1 MATDF
6 EYDLFISYSRDQLDR
21 DVTVKLQNELQR
33 FTRPWYRPRTRTL
46 RVFRDQ
52 TNLQASPD
60 LWGTIE
66 EAMSS
71 SQWLFLVASPRSA
84 QSAGVRRELTWW
96 REHRG
101 TANLGIAL
109 IDGELRWDEAAN
121 DFEWPAS
128 TALSQEALGH
138 AFETEPA
145 WIDLRPVTLTDGA
158 DRRRPR
164 WFMRS
169 LADPRLQD
177 ATASLIAEVKQVP
190 KDTLI
195 GEHLRRSRQTRRAVT
210 SALSTLAVLLA
221 AAIVAAFIAVAQAN
235 RAIHQATISEAGQ
248 LAAIAE
254 TLTGSHLDLASLF
267 AAEAYH
273 LYPDPQTR
281 AALFAAVTA
290 DPRLVRYLP
299 ATGGVSAM
307 ATSVA
312 GHTAVAGTSGGDVL
326 RWNLTDFR
334 RSLVARLPAAISGV
348 AVSAD
353 GDTIAAI
360 DGSAALVWVSGAGVR
375 RVPIPARWRTVAA
388 GVSPSGRYI
397 VFSLTNSVKAN
408 SLLLIDEQTSR
419 SVMAPAD
426 VNNPAVSL
434 SFDGETQLV
443 ILGAHGPWE
452 RLTVPSLTKVLAS
465 RADFGAHDFAQTM
478 SATGMYISFTNGGP
492 PLNVWNTLTTP
503 TPFYGPL
510 GAWEVGD
517 TPSALAVSADGRV
530 AADADSGT
538 IYVSDIT
545 SFKDASPSTL
555 LSLPGNTTVN
565 NNMLM
570 FVGQSDNELLSA
582 SGSLVTL
589 WDLSQYSRI
598 TSAAPAGI
606 LSGCNACAGPGIY
619 SSPHGDHAIITSN
632 FYGAGGTAMLI
643 SLPPA
648 ARSIT
653 TLPQNGAGN
662 VTYGPAL
669 WSHDGREFS
678 ILTPSNGSGQIWSTA
693 GKVGLVRDWATSS
706 EMSALPDT
714 GSDAPVSM
722 ISAAGGKEIIELDTV
737 GNIIIR
743 NSASGAVE
751 RQVAGPVGPGAANP
765 NSQYLAA
772 ADPKAKYAAVIVPIF
787 PNGGYSTRVDVVN
800 IATGAITRVPG
811 RAASGVAYDGEQLL
825 IQRSS
830 GTFEVRSADGRQLIR
845 SFAGDMNATAGPAV
859 NGAGLAVE
867 VNSNGT
873 AFIFDIAS
881 GQEIGSIT
889 LPAGPRNV
897 STSVAFTPDGKN
909 LVSATEG
916 IGGSAG
922 TAGIGHVTE
931 WSFSPSLWSAVAC
944 ASAGHTLTSAE
955 WKEYVGPAGPGM
967 PSRLACQS

>member
-1 MATDF
+1 MATDL
-6 EYDLFISYSRDQLDR
+6 EYDLFISYSRDQLDH
-21 DVTVKLQNELQR
+21 DVTVKLQDELQR
-33 FTRPWYRPRTRTL
+33 FIRPWYRPRTRTL

-71 SQWLFLVASPRSA
+71 SRWLLLVASPRSA

-101 TANLGIAL
+101 TANVGIAL

-121 DFEWPAS
+121 EFDWPAS
-128 TALSQEALGH
+128 TALSREALGH
-138 AFETEPA
+138 TFETEPA
-145 WIDLRPVTLTDGA
+145 WIDLRPVTLA
-158 DRRRPR
+158 DSAAHRRLR
-164 WFMRS
+164 WFTRS

-210 SALSTLAVLLA
+210 SALSALAVLLA
-221 AAIVAAFIAVAQAN
+221 AAIVAAFIAVGQAN
-235 RAIHQATISEAGQ
+235 RAIHQTTISEAGQ

-290 DPRLVRYLP
+290 DPHLARYLS
-299 ATGGVSAM
+299 ATGSVSAM
-307 ATSVA
+307 ATSVT

-334 RSLVARLPAAISGV
+334 RSLVARLPAAISSV

-360 DGSAALVWVSGAGVR
+360 DGSAALVWVSRAGVR
-375 RVPIPARWRTVAA
+375 RVPVPVRWMTVAA
-388 GVSPSGRYI
+388 AVSPSGRYI
-397 VFSLTNSVKAN
+397 AFSLTNSANAN
-408 SLLLIDEQTSR
+408 SLLLIDEQTGR

-426 VNNPAVSL
+426 VNYPAGSL
-434 SFDGETQLV
+434 RFDGETQLV
-443 ILGAHGPWE
+443 ILSSGRWE

-465 RADFGAHDFAQTM
+465 SADFGAHDFAQTM
-478 SATGMYISFTNGGP
+478 SATGAYISFTNGGP

-503 TPFYGPL
+503 TPHYGPL

-517 TPSALAVSADGRV
+517 TPSALAISADGRV

-555 LSLPGNTTVN
+555 FPLPGNTTVN
-565 NNMLM
+565 DNMLT

-582 SGSLVTL
+582 SGSFVTL
-589 WDLSQYSRI
+589 WNLSQYSRI
-598 TSAAPAGI
+598 ASAAPADI
-606 LSGCNACAGPGIY
+606 PSGCNACAGPGIY
-619 SSPHGDHAIITSN
+619 SSPHGDHAIITSS
-632 FYGAGGTAMLI
+632 FYGAAETAMLI
-643 SLPPA
+643 SLPPTA
-648 ARSIT
+648 GSVEV
-653 TLPQNGAGN
+653 LPQDSAGS

-669 WSHDGREFS
+669 WSPDSREFS
-678 ILTPSNGSGQIWSTA
+678 ILTPSDGGGQIWSTNGKLQFVRNLAAWPGKSPPDSGFNGPVWVASA
-693 GKVGLVRDWATSS
+693 G
-706 EMSALPDT
+706 
-714 GSDAPVSM
+714 
-722 ISAAGGKEIIELDTV
+722 GGKEIVELDTG
-737 GNIIIR
+737 GNVLIR
-743 NSASGAVE
+743 NSVTGAVE
-751 RQVAGPVGPGAANP
+751 HQVRGPVSPDSAYLNT
-765 NSQYLAA
+765 QYLAA
-772 ADPKAKYAAVIVPIF
+772 ADPVAKYAAVIVPIS
-787 PNGGYSTRVDVVN
+787 PNGGYGTRVDVVN
-800 IATGAITRVPG
+800 IGTGAITRVPG
-811 RAASGVAYDGEQLL
+811 GAASGVAYDGEQLL

-830 GTFEVRSADGRQLIR
+830 GTFEVRSANGRQLIR

-859 NGAGLAVE
+859 NGTGLAVE

-873 AFIFDIAS
+873 AFVFDIAS

-897 STSVAFTPDGKN
+897 STSVAFTLDGKN
-909 LVSATEG
+909 LVSATENM
-916 IGGSAG
+916 GSPPD

-931 WSFSPSLWSAVAC
+931 WSFSPSLWSAAAC
-944 ASAGHTLTSAE
+944 ASAGHTLTRAE
-955 WKEYVGPAGPGM
+955 WQQYVGSDGPGM
-967 PSRLACQS
+967 PSKLAC

>member
-6 EYDLFISYSRDQLDR
+6 EYDLFMSYSRDQLDR
-21 DVTVKLQNELQR
+21 DVTVKLQDELQR
-33 FTRPWYRPRTRTL
+33 FTRPWYQPRTRTV

-71 SQWLFLVASPRSA
+71 SRWLLLVASPRSA

-101 TANLGIAL
+101 AANVGIAL

-128 TALSQEALGH
+128 TALSREALGH

-145 WIDLRPVTLTDGA
+145 WIDLRPVTLADGTG
-158 DRRRPR
+158 RRLR
-164 WFMRS
+164 WFTRS

-177 ATASLIAEVKQVP
+177 ATASMIAEVKQVP

-210 SALSTLAVLLA
+210 SALSALAVLLA
-221 AAIVAAFIAVAQAN
+221 AAIVAAFIAVGQAN
-235 RAIHQATISEAGQ
+235 RAVHQATISEAGQ

-290 DPRLVRYLP
+290 DPHLVRYLP
-299 ATGGVSAM
+299 ATGSVSAM
-307 ATSVA
+307 ATSAA
-312 GHTAVAGTSGGDVL
+312 GQTAVAGTSGGDVL

-334 RSLVARLPAAISGV
+334 RNLVARLPAAVSSV

-353 GDTIAAI
+353 GDTIAAL
-360 DGSAALVWVSGAGVR
+360 DGSAALIWDSGAGMR
-375 RVPIPARWRTVAA
+375 RVPVPARWTTVAA

-397 VFSLTNSVKAN
+397 VFSLTNSADAN
-408 SLLLIDEQTSR
+408 SLLLIDKRTGR
-419 SVMAPAD
+419 SVMGPAD
-426 VNNPAVSL
+426 VNNPAMSL

-443 ILGAHGPWE
+443 ILGADGPWE
-452 RLTVPSLTKVLAS
+452 RLTVPGLTKVLAS
-465 RADFGAHDFAQTM
+465 SAEFGAHDFAQTM
-478 SATGMYISFTNGGP
+478 SATGAYISFTNGGP

-503 TPFYGPL
+503 TPYYGPL

-517 TPSALAVSADGRV
+517 TPSALAISADGRV

-538 IYVSDIT
+538 IYVSDTT

-555 LSLPGNTTVN
+555 LPLPGNTTIN
-565 NNMLM
+565 SNMLT

-582 SGSLVTL
+582 SGSFVTL

-598 TSAAPAGI
+598 TSAAPADI
-606 LSGCNACAGPGIY
+606 PSGCNACAGPGIY
-619 SSPHGDHAIITSN
+619 SSPHGDHAIITSS
-632 FYGAGGTAMLI
+632 FYGAAETAMLI
-643 SLPPA
+643 NLPPTA
-648 ARSIT
+648 GSIEV
-653 TLPQNGAGN
+653 LPQDSAGS

-669 WSHDGREFS
+669 WSPDGREFS
-678 ILTPSNGSGQIWSTA
+678 ILTPSDGGGQIWSTN
-693 GKVGLVRDWATSS
+693 GKLQFVRNL
-706 EMSALPDT
+706 SAWPGKSPPDS
-714 GSDAPVSM
+714 GSNGPVWVA
-722 ISAAGGKEIIELDTV
+722 SAAAGKEIVELDTG
-737 GNIIIR
+737 GNVLIR
-743 NSASGAVE
+743 NSVTGAVE
-751 RQVAGPVGPGAANP
+751 HQVRGPVSPDSADLNT
-765 NSQYLAA
+765 QYLAA
-772 ADPKAKYAAVIVPIF
+772 ADPEAKYAAVIVPIF

-800 IATGAITRVPG
+800 IGTGAITRVPG
-811 RAASGVAYDGEQLL
+811 GAASGVAYDGEHLL
-825 IQRSS
+825 IQGSS

-845 SFAGDMNATAGPAV
+845 SFAGDLNATAGPAV

-873 AFIFDIAS
+873 AFVFDITS

-889 LPAGPRNV
+889 LPTGPRNI

-909 LVSATEG
+909 LVSATES
-916 IGGSAG
+916 IGGPAD

-931 WSFSPSLWSAVAC
+931 WSFSPSLWSVTAC

-955 WKEYVGPAGPGM
+955 WQQYVGSDGPGM
-967 PSRLACQS
+967 PSKLACQS

>member
-6 EYDLFISYSRDQLDR
+6 EYDLFMSYSRDQSDR
-21 DVTVKLQNELQR
+21 DATVKLQDELQR
-33 FTRPWYRPRTRTL
+33 FTRPWYQPRTRTL

-60 LWGTIE
+60 LWGTLE

-71 SQWLFLVASPRSA
+71 SRWLLLVASPRSA

-96 REHRG
+96 RAHRS
-101 TANLGIAL
+101 TDNVSIAL
-109 IDGELRWDEAAN
+109 IDGELCWDEAAN
-121 DFEWPAS
+121 DFKWPAS
-128 TALSQEALGH
+128 TALSREALGH

-145 WIDLRPVTLTDGA
+145 WIDLRPVTLADGTS
-158 DRRRPR
+158 RRRLR
-164 WFMRS
+164 WFTRS

-190 KDTLI
+190 KDGLI

-210 SALSTLAVLLA
+210 LALSTLTVLLA
-221 AAIVAAFIAVAQAN
+221 AAIAAAFIAVAQTN
-235 RAIHQATISEAGQ
+235 RAVHQATISEAGQ

-290 DPRLVRYLP
+290 DPHLVRYLS
-299 ATGGVSAM
+299 ATGTVSAM

-334 RSLVARLPAAISGV
+334 RSRVARLPAAISSV

-353 GDTIAAI
+353 GDTIAAV
-360 DGSAALVWVSGAGVR
+360 DGSAAQVWVSGTGVH
-375 RVPIPARWRTVAA
+375 RVPVPAGWTTVAA

-397 VFSLTNSVKAN
+397 VFSLTNSADAN
-408 SLLLIDEQTSR
+408 SLLLIDEQTGR
-419 SVMAPAD
+419 SIMAPAD
-426 VNNPAVSL
+426 VNNRAVSL

-443 ILGAHGPWE
+443 ILGADGPWE

-465 RADFGAHDFAQTM
+465 DAHFGAHDFAQTM
-478 SATGMYISFTNGGP
+478 SATGAYISFTNGGP
-492 PLNVWNTLTTP
+492 PLNVWNTLTAP
-503 TPFYGPL
+503 TPFSGPL

-517 TPSALAVSADGRV
+517 TPSALAISADGRV
-530 AADADSGT
+530 AANADSGT

-545 SFKDASPSTL
+545 SFKDASSST
-555 LSLPGNTTVN
+555 SLPLAGNTTVN
-565 NNMLM
+565 SNMLM

-582 SGSLVTL
+582 SDSLVTL

-598 TSAAPAGI
+598 SSAAPADI
-606 LSGCNACAGPGIY
+606 PSGCNACAGPGIY
-619 SSPHGDHAIITSN
+619 ASPHGDHAIITSS
-632 FYGAGGTAMLI
+632 FYGAAETAMLI
-643 SLPPA
+643 SLPPTA
-648 ARSIT
+648 GSVDF
-653 TLPQNGAGN
+653 LPQNSAGSI
-662 VTYGPAL
+662 TYGPAL
-669 WSHDGREFS
+669 WSPDGREFS
-678 ILTPSNGSGQIWSTA
+678 ILTPYDGGGQVWSTS
-693 GKVGLVRDWATSS
+693 GKLQFVRNLAAWPGKTP
-706 EMSALPDT
+706 PDS
-714 GSDAPVSM
+714 GPNAPVWVA
-722 ISAAGGKEIIELDTV
+722 SAAGGKEIAELDTG
-737 GNIIIR
+737 GNVLIR
-743 NSASGAVE
+743 DSATGTVE
-751 RQVAGPVGPGAANP
+751 HQVRGPVSPDSADLNT
-765 NSQYLAA
+765 QYLAA
-772 ADPKAKYAAVIVPIF
+772 VDPEAKYAAVIVPTF
-787 PNGGYSTRVDVVN
+787 PNGGYSSRVDVVN
-800 IATGAITRVPG
+800 IGTGAITSVPG
-811 RAASGVAYDGEQLL
+811 GAASGVAYDGEQLL

-830 GTFEVRSADGRQLIR
+830 GTFEVRSAGGKQFIR

-873 AFIFDIAS
+873 ALVFDIAS

-916 IGGSAG
+916 MGGSAD
-922 TAGIGHVTE
+922 TVGIGQVTE
-931 WSFSPSLWSAVAC
+931 WSFSPGLWSAVAC
-944 ASAGHTLTSAE
+944 ASAGHTLTSAD
-955 WKEYVGPAGPGM
+955 WQQYVGSNGPGM
-967 PSRLACQS
+967 PSELACRS

>member
-6 EYDLFISYSRDQLDR
+6 EYDLFMSYSRDQLDR
-21 DVTVKLQNELQR
+21 DVTAKLQDELQR
-33 FTRPWYRPRTRTL
+33 FARPWYRPRTRTL

-71 SQWLFLVASPRSA
+71 SRWLLLVASPRSA
-84 QSAGVRRELTWW
+84 QSAGVRRELIWW

-101 TANLGIAL
+101 TANVGIAL
-109 IDGELRWDEAAN
+109 IDGELSWDEVAN
-121 DFEWPAS
+121 DFQWPAS
-128 TALSQEALGH
+128 TALSPKALGH

-145 WIDLRPVTLTDGA
+145 WIDLRPLTLSDGA
-158 DRRRPR
+158 GRRRLR
-164 WFMRS
+164 WFTRS

-210 SALSTLAVLLA
+210 SALSTLTVLLA
-221 AAIVAAFIAVAQAN
+221 AAIVAAFIAVGQAN
-235 RAIHQATISEAGQ
+235 RAVHQATISEAGQ

-290 DPRLVRYLP
+290 DPHLVRYLP
-299 ATGGVSAM
+299 ATGNVSAV

-334 RSLVARLPAAISGV
+334 RSLVARLPAAISSV

-353 GDTIAAI
+353 GDTIAAV
-360 DGSAALVWVSGAGVR
+360 DGSAALLWGSGAGEH
-375 RVPIPARWRTVAA
+375 RVPVPAGWTTVAA

-397 VFSLTNSVKAN
+397 VFSLTNSANSN
-408 SLLLIDEQTSR
+408 SLLLVDEQTGR

-434 SFDGETQLV
+434 SFDGESQLV
-443 ILGAHGPWE
+443 ILGADGPWE
-452 RLTVPSLTKVLAS
+452 RLTVPSLTEVLAS
-465 RADFGAHDFAQTM
+465 NAHFGAHDFAQTM
-478 SATGMYISFTNGGP
+478 SATGAYISFTNGGP
-492 PLNVWNTLTTP
+492 PLNVWNTVTAP
-503 TPFYGPL
+503 TPYNGPL

-517 TPSALAVSADGRV
+517 TPSALAISDDGGV
-530 AADADSGT
+530 AANADSGT

-545 SFKDASPSTL
+545 SFNDASSSTL
-555 LSLPGNTTVN
+555 LPLPGNTTVN
-565 NNMLM
+565 SNMLT

-598 TSAAPAGI
+598 TAAAPADI
-606 LSGCNACAGPGIY
+606 PSGCNACAGPGIY
-619 SSPHGDHAIITSN
+619 ASPHGGHAIITSN
-632 FYGAGGTAMLI
+632 FYGAAESAMLI
-643 SLPPA
+643 SLPPTA
-648 ARSIT
+648 GSIEV
-653 TLPQNGAGN
+653 LPQDSAGS

-669 WSHDGREFS
+669 WLPDGREFS
-678 ILTPSNGSGQIWSTA
+678 ILTPYDGGGQIWSA
-693 GKVGLVRDWATSS
+693 NGKLQFVRNLAAWPGKSP
-706 EMSALPDT
+706 PDS
-714 GSDAPVSM
+714 GFNGPVWVA
-722 ISAAGGKEIIELDTV
+722 SAAGGKEIVELDAG
-737 GNIIIR
+737 GNVLIR
-743 NSASGAVE
+743 NSVTGAVE
-751 RQVAGPVGPGAANP
+751 RQVRGPVSPDSVNF
-765 NSQYLAA
+765 NTQYLAA
-772 ADPKAKYAAVIVPIF
+772 ADPEAKYAAVIVPTF
-787 PNGGYSTRVDVVN
+787 PNGGYSSKVDVVN
-800 IATGAITRVPG
+800 IGTGAITSVPG
-811 RAASGVAYDGEQLL
+811 GAASGVAYDGEQLL

-859 NGAGLAVE
+859 NSAGLAVE
-867 VNSNGT
+867 VDSNGT
-873 AFIFDIAS
+873 AFIYDIAS
-881 GQEIGSIT
+881 GQAIGSIT

-897 STSVAFTPDGKN
+897 STSIAFTPDGKN
-909 LVSATEG
+909 LVSATENM
-916 IGGSAG
+916 SDPVD
-922 TAGIGHVTE
+922 TAGAGHVTE
-931 WSFSPSLWSAVAC
+931 SSFSPNLWSAVAC
-944 ASAGHTLTSAE
+944 ASAGHTLTSGE
-955 WKEYVGPAGPGM
+955 WQQYVGSDGPGM
-967 PSRLACQS
+967 PSKLACQL